1 MYYDRNGNRIEMMKY
16 CKLFSDKSYQILK
29 QEILPNGDKVS
40 TVWLGIDHSFAL
52 DEFHKPIIFET
63 MIFSDN
69 QEYDTYCERYSTEE
83 EAMEGHKRFVE
94 KYSKGVICAT
104 EKEGNTV

>member
-1 MYYDRNGNRIEMMKY
+1 MYYDKQGNRIDAMEY
-16 CKLFSDKSYQILK
+16 CKLFADKSYQILK
-29 QEILPNGDKVS
+29 HEQLPNGDIVS
-40 TVWLGIDHSFAL
+40 TVWLGIDHSFDY

-69 QEYDTYCERYSTEE
+69 PEYDNDCERYSTEE

-94 KYSKGVICAT
+94 KYSKGVICAA
-104 EKEGNTV
+104 EEEGNTI